1 MPTKYKIIKAN
12 DFLKAKPTG
21 ETDIEKTR
29 KMIAKIASLAKPPA
43 DYEILIDVRESY
55 GNLTIFDM
63 YEIVTELGRHRHAF
77 RNKIA
82 VIVRFDY
89 QWDKVQF
96 LKLCAKNRG
105 FRVES
110 FTEFEDAIDWLTTAV
125 DVQEESSSKS
135 AAQ

>member
-12 DFLKAKPTG
+12 DFLKVKRTG

-29 KMIAKIASLAKPPA
+29 KMIARIASLAKPPA
-43 DYEILIDVRESY
+43 DYEILIDARESY

-63 YEIVTELGRHRHAF
+63 YEIVTEFGRYRNAF

-89 QWDKVQF
+89 QWDKAQF

-110 FTEFEDAIDWLTTAV
+110 FT
-125 DVQEESSSKS
+125 
-135 AAQ
+135 